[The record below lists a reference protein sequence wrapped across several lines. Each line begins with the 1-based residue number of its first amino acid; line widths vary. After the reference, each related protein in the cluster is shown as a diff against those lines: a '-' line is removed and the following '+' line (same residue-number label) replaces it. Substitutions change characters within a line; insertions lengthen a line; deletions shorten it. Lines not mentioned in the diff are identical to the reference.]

1 MDILALL
8 KEGTSVEDITEDFF
22 DALQDAQ
29 EEYEKWKK
37 EQEERAKAAAARKM
51 EQEFKKQR
59 QDLAREALGA
69 AIVNYFEALD
79 IKVTEQTMAD
89 VDLIIDAL
97 PKLKVVRSG
106 SWKGIW

>member
-8 KEGTSVEDITEDFF
+8 KEGVSTEEITAKFF
-22 DALQDAQ
+22 DSLSLAHD
-29 EEYEKWKK
+29 EYEEWKK
-37 EQEERAKAAAARKM
+37 EQEEKAKAAAARKM

-79 IKVTEQTMAD
+79 IKVTEQTMVD
-89 VDLIIDAL
+89 VDLIIEVL
-97 PKLKVVRSG
+97 PKLKVIKSG
-106 SWKGIW
+106 SWRGIW